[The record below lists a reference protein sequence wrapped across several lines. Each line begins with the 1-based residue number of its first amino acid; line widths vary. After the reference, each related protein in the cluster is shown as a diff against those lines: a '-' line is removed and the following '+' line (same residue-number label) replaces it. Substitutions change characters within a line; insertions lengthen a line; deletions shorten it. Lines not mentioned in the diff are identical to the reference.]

1 MVSTTTTSPR
11 SPHTSDHLLRP
22 FLSPTFDPT
31 TYLNSTL
38 PSLSLASPPPKTPN
52 TLSLADLTAQTQ
64 SHIAQLS
71 AQTSRLTTTL
81 TTLTDDILRSGSRLA
96 YEVEVLRGEA
106 TSLSEAL
113 TDNLAEDIAKF
124 VPEGLKVTPE
134 AVTEA
139 TSPTSPRAAPIPPE
153 ETSNALAAPTANPA
167 TDPDPDPLTS
177 LRTLHHVRA
186 SLQRVI
192 STFDTALSLPLPPS
206 LLNTSATSSLISIA
220 SPATTTSSASLEAAG
235 QETLSRLRNEISDL
249 LALGPEKGVL
259 AAEKRVEG
267 LREFMGVWKGTAE
280 EKARGRVVEG
290 LAMVVAEKRKEVE
303 ARGGFLGKGK
313 GDVEKGAGESRKGFL
328 GRLREEI
335 YLE

>member
-1 MVSTTTTSPR
+1 MVSTTTSSR
-11 SPHTSDHLLRP
+11 FPHTSDPLLRP

-31 TYLNSTL
+31 TYLNST
-38 PSLSLASPPPKTPN
+38 LSLASPPPKTPN

-81 TTLTDDILRSGSRLA
+81 TSLTDDILRSGSRLA

-106 TSLSEAL
+106 LSLSEAL
-113 TDNLAEDIAKF
+113 TDGLAEDIAKF
-124 VPEGLKVTPE
+124 VPEGLKVTQE
-134 AVTEA
+134 TSVGLM
-139 TSPTSPRAAPIPPE
+139 SPTTPRAALIPPE
-153 ETSNALAAPTANPA
+153 DTSTALTGPA
-167 TDPDPDPLTS
+167 TNPPTGPDPLTS
-177 LRTLHHVRA
+177 LRTLHHVRS

-206 LLNTSATSSLISIA
+206 LLNTSSTSSLISIA

-259 AAEKRVEG
+259 AAEKRVEE
-267 LREFMGVWKGTAE
+267 LRELMGVWKGTAE
-280 EKARGRVVEG
+280 EKARGRVVDG
-290 LAMVVAEKRKEVE
+290 LARVVAERRKEVE
-303 ARGGFLGKGK
+303 ARGGLMGKGR
-313 GDVEKGAGESRKGFL
+313 GEVERSVGESKKGFL